1 MLKIDKLKPVGIP
14 ILVTLYGALLAVL
27 GIVLGINGL
36 LNPASAVGFVD
47 NAEMLAGAWSGRTL
61 GLGLITAIALWM
73 RSAPAYVMAF
83 LGCSVREFGD
93 IVGAINSDSTSLI
106 PVLLGF
112 FIVDVICLIFSV
124 RAVRMQQKTSTNL

>member
-1 MLKIDKLKPVGIP
+1 MNIDNLKPAGIP
-14 ILVTLYGALLAVL
+14 ILVTLYGALLAALGVVL
-27 GIVLGINGL
+27 GTNGL
-36 LNPASAVGFVD
+36 FNPASAVGFVD

-73 RSAPAYVMAF
+73 QSAPAYVMAF
-83 LGCSVREFGD
+83 LGCSFREFGD

-112 FIVDVICLIFSV
+112 LVVDIICLVFSI
-124 RAVRMQQKTSTNL
+124 RAAMMQRDSKGNV